1 MSATTPSIRQL
12 YFKDTS
18 FANLMNRR
26 IYNILLI
33 ASRYDMFM
41 LEDDGRVD
49 EQIFNE
55 YVSLSLR
62 YPPRFT
68 QASTEAEALALLQ
81 ERPFE
86 LIISMPGGD
95 SDTFEQ
101 AKRIKQQHANIPI
114 VVLTPFSRAV
124 SQRIANEDLSA
135 IDYVFSWLGNANL
148 LLAIIKL
155 IEDRM
160 NVENDVGEAG
170 VQVLLFVEDSIRFY
184 SSILPHLYHFIFKQS
199 RSFMTEALNDHQRM
213 LRMRGRPKIMLA
225 RTYEEA
231 VEIYNRY
238 KDNMLG
244 VISDASFERSGKK
257 DKLAGIHLCRHI
269 RAADKFVPFLLQSS
283 ESENVRY
290 ASEMG
295 VGFINKNSKT
305 LELELRDRMTT
316 DLGFGDFIFRD
327 PATGLEV
334 ARVST
339 LRDMQDSIFDVP
351 DSSLIYHIS
360 NNHISRWLYS
370 RAIFPVAEF
379 LKSIIFEGDSDLR
392 QVRQTIFD
400 AIVQYRKIKNR
411 GVVAVFHRDRFDRYS
426 NFARIGD
433 GSMGGKARGLA
444 FLDSL
449 IKRNISLSE
458 LEGLDVAIPKTV
470 AICTDI
476 FDEFME
482 QNKLYPVALS
492 DVPDEEMLRH
502 FLRARLPRRL
512 LADFLAFIEAI
523 DSPIAVRSSSLLEDS
538 HYQPFAGI
546 YSTYMIPYVKGS
558 KTATLCML
566 HEAIKGVYASAFF
579 KDSKAY
585 MAATSNVIDNE
596 KMAIVL
602 QEVCGSACGQRY
614 YPSFSGVARSVN
626 FYPIAQELPEDGV
639 VNIALGLGKYIVD
652 GGVTLRFSPRRP
664 QNILQLST
672 LDLALRETQGKFY
685 ALDLSRQNFALQ
697 TDDAANLLKLP
708 VSEAE
713 KDGMLRLIASTY
725 DPADQIIRDGLYEG
739 GRKIITFANI
749 LQHGAVPIAQALDRV
764 LRVGHSEMGRHVEI
778 ELAGNLSYDADKP
791 GVLYLLQIRPV
802 VDSREVIAENLADV
816 PHEQLI
822 ISTESALG
830 HGVTADV
837 CDVVYVKPEGFSAS
851 HNRLTACE
859 IENLNRRLTEE
870 GRGYLL
876 AGPGRWGSSDDS
888 LGIPVKWPHIS
899 GARLIVEAGL
909 TSYRVDPSQ
918 GSHFFHN
925 LTSLRV
931 GYFTVNPYLKE
942 GGGFYDV
949 AFLNAQPA
957 LTETAHIRHVRFKNP
972 LTIKIDGKKS
982 RGVVIKPEDSR

>member
-1 MSATTPSIRQL
+1 MPSLPSIRQL

-33 ASRYDMFM
+33 ASRYDIFM

-68 QASTEAEALALLQ
+68 QASTEAEALALLR

-101 AKRIKQQHANIPI
+101 AKRIKAQHANIPI

-135 IDYVFSWLGNANL
+135 IDYVFSWLGNTNL
-148 LLAIIKL
+148 LMAIIKL

-160 NVENDVGEAG
+160 NVENDVSEAG

-184 SSILPHLYHFIFKQS
+184 SSILPHLYQVIFKQS

-231 VEIYNRY
+231 VAIYSRY
-238 KDNMLG
+238 RDNMLG
-244 VISDASFERSGKK
+244 VISDASFERNGKK
-257 DKLAGIHLCRHI
+257 DKLAGVDLCRYI
-269 RAADKFVPFLLQSS
+269 RAVDKFVPFLLQSS

-290 ASEMG
+290 ANEMS

-305 LELELRDRMTT
+305 LELELRDHMKN
-316 DLGFGDFIFRD
+316 DFGFGDFIFRD
-327 PATGLEV
+327 PDTGQEV

-339 LRDMQDSIFDVP
+339 LREMQDSIFDVP
-351 DSSLIYHIS
+351 DESLIYHIS

-379 LKSIIFEGDSDLR
+379 LKSIIFEGDSDLA
-392 QVRQTIFD
+392 QVRQIIFD

-411 GVVAVFHRDRFDRYS
+411 GVVAVFQRDRFDRYS
-426 NFARIGD
+426 NFARIGE

-449 IKRNISLSE
+449 IKRNASLSE
-458 LEGLDVAIPKTV
+458 MDMLDVAVPKTV
-470 AICTDI
+470 ALCTDI

-482 QNKLYPVALS
+482 QNKLYPIALC
-492 DVPDEEMLRH
+492 VIPDEEMLQH
-502 FLRARLPRRL
+502 FLRAKLPRRL
-512 LADFLAFIEAI
+512 IADFLAFIEAI

-546 YSTYMIPYVKGS
+546 YNTYMIPYVKGS
-558 KTATLCML
+558 KTGTLSML
-566 HEAIKGVYASAFF
+566 REAIKGVYASAFF
-579 KDSKAY
+579 RDSKAY

-626 FYPIAQELPEDGV
+626 FYPIAPELPEDGV
-639 VNIALGLGKYIVD
+639 ANIALGLGKYIVD
-652 GGVTLRFSPRRP
+652 GGVTLRFSPRHP

-672 LDLALRETQGKFY
+672 LDLALRETQTKFY
-685 ALDLSRQNFALQ
+685 ALDLSKKNFALQ
-697 TDDAANLLKLP
+697 PDDASNLLKLP

-713 KDGMLRLIASTY
+713 KDGTLRLIASTY
-725 DPADQIIRDGLYEG
+725 DPADQLIRDGLYEG
-739 GRKIITFANI
+739 GRKIISFANI
-749 LQHGAVPIAQALDRV
+749 LQHGAAPIAQALDRV
-764 LRVGHSEMGRHVEI
+764 LQVGHSEMGRHVEI
-778 ELAGNLSYDADKP
+778 ELAVNLSLDSSKP
-791 GVLYLLQIRPV
+791 STLYLLQIRPV
-802 VDSREVIAENLADV
+802 VDSREVITENLADV
-816 PHEQLI
+816 PQEQLI
-822 ISTESALG
+822 IGTENALG
-830 HGVTADV
+830 HGATGDV
-837 CDVVYVKPEGFSAS
+837 CDVVYVKPENFSAS
-851 HNRLTACE
+851 NNQLIAYE
-859 IENLNRRLTEE
+859 IENINRRLTEE
-870 GRGYLL
+870 GRGYVL
-876 AGPGRWGSSDDS
+876 AGPGRWGSSDAS

-909 TSYRVDPSQ
+909 TSYRIDPSQ
-918 GSHFFHN
+918 GTHFFHN

-949 AFLNAQPA
+949 AFLDAQPA
-957 LTETAHIRHVRFKNP
+957 VTETAYLRHVRFEKP
-972 LTIKIDGKKS
+972 VVIKIDGKKG
-982 RGVVIKPEDSR
+982 RGVVMKPTGEE

>member
-1 MSATTPSIRQL
+1 MPSLPSIRQL

-33 ASRYDMFM
+33 ASRYDIFM

-68 QASTEAEALALLQ
+68 QASTEAEALALLR

-101 AKRIKQQHANIPI
+101 AKRIKAQHANIPI

-135 IDYVFSWLGNANL
+135 IDYVFSWLGNTNL
-148 LLAIIKL
+148 LMAIIKL

-160 NVENDVGEAG
+160 NVENDVSEAG

-184 SSILPHLYHFIFKQS
+184 SSILPHLYQVIFKQS

-231 VEIYNRY
+231 VAIYSRY
-238 KDNMLG
+238 RDNMLG
-244 VISDASFERSGKK
+244 VISDASFERNGKK
-257 DKLAGIHLCRHI
+257 DKLAGVDLCRYI
-269 RAADKFVPFLLQSS
+269 RAVDKFVPFLLQSS

-290 ASEMG
+290 ANEMS

-305 LELELRDRMTT
+305 LELELRDHMKN
-316 DLGFGDFIFRD
+316 DFGFGDFIFRD
-327 PATGLEV
+327 PDTGQEV

-339 LRDMQDSIFDVP
+339 LREMQDSIFDVP
-351 DSSLIYHIS
+351 DESLIYHIS

-379 LKSIIFEGDSDLR
+379 LKSIIFEGDSDLA
-392 QVRQTIFD
+392 QVRQIIFD

-411 GVVAVFHRDRFDRYS
+411 GVVAVFQRDRFDRYS
-426 NFARIGD
+426 NFARIGE

-449 IKRNISLSE
+449 IKRNASLSE
-458 LEGLDVAIPKTV
+458 MDMLDVAVPKTV
-470 AICTDI
+470 ALCTDI

-482 QNKLYPVALS
+482 QNKLYPIALS
-492 DVPDEEMLRH
+492 DIPDEEMLQH
-502 FLRARLPRRL
+502 FLRAKLPRRL
-512 LADFLAFIEAI
+512 IADFLAFIEAI

-546 YSTYMIPYVKGS
+546 YNTYMIPYVKGS
-558 KTATLCML
+558 KTGTLSML
-566 HEAIKGVYASAFF
+566 REAIKGVYASAFF
-579 KDSKAY
+579 RDSKAY

-626 FYPIAQELPEDGV
+626 FYPIAPELPEDGV
-639 VNIALGLGKYIVD
+639 ANIALGLGKYIVD
-652 GGVTLRFSPRRP
+652 GGVTLRFSPRHP

-672 LDLALRETQGKFY
+672 LDLALRETQTKFY
-685 ALDLSRQNFALQ
+685 ALDLSKKNFALQ
-697 TDDAANLLKLP
+697 PDDASNLLKLP

-713 KDGMLRLIASTY
+713 KDGTLRLIASTY
-725 DPADQIIRDGLYEG
+725 DPADQLIRDGLYEG
-739 GRKIITFANI
+739 GRKIISFANI
-749 LQHGAVPIAQALDRV
+749 LQHGAAPIAQALDRV
-764 LRVGHSEMGRHVEI
+764 LQVGHSEMGRHVEI
-778 ELAGNLSYDADKP
+778 ELAVNLSLDSSKP
-791 GVLYLLQIRPV
+791 STLYLLQIRPV
-802 VDSREVIAENLADV
+802 VDSREVITENLADV
-816 PHEQLI
+816 PQEQLI
-822 ISTESALG
+822 IGTENALG
-830 HGVTADV
+830 HGATGDV
-837 CDVVYVKPEGFSAS
+837 CDVVYVKPENFSAS
-851 HNRLTACE
+851 NNQLIAYE
-859 IENLNRRLTEE
+859 IENINRRLTEE
-870 GRGYLL
+870 GRGYVL
-876 AGPGRWGSSDDS
+876 AGPGRWGSSDAS

-909 TSYRVDPSQ
+909 TSYRIDPSQ
-918 GSHFFHN
+918 GTHFFHN

-949 AFLNAQPA
+949 AFLDAQPA
-957 LTETAHIRHVRFKNP
+957 VTETAYLRHVRFEKP
-972 LTIKIDGKKS
+972 VVIKIDGKKG
-982 RGVVIKPEDSR
+982 RGVVMKPTGEE

>member
-1 MSATTPSIRQL
+1 MPSALPSIRQL

-33 ASRYDMFM
+33 ASRYDVFM

-68 QASTEAEALALLQ
+68 QAATEAEALALLQ

-101 AKRIKQQHANIPI
+101 AKRIKAQHAGIPI

-148 LLAIIKL
+148 LMAIIKL

-160 NVENDVGEAG
+160 NVESDVGEAG

-184 SSILPHLYHFIFKQS
+184 SSILPHLYQTIFKQS

-213 LRMRGRPKIMLA
+213 LRMRGRPKILLA

-231 VEIYNRY
+231 VATYSRY
-238 KDNMLG
+238 QGNMLG

-257 DKLAGIHLCRHI
+257 DKLAGVDLCRYI

-283 ESENVRY
+283 ESENARY
-290 ASEMG
+290 ANEMG
-295 VGFINKNSKT
+295 VGFLNKNSKT

-316 DLGFGDFIFRD
+316 DFCFGDLIFRD
-327 PATGLEV
+327 PDTGLEV
-334 ARVST
+334 ARVGN
-339 LRDMQDSIFDVP
+339 LRDMQDRIFDIP
-351 DSSLIYHIS
+351 DKSLAYHIS

-379 LKSIIFEGDSDLR
+379 LKSIIFEGDSDLQ

-400 AIVQYRKIKNR
+400 AIVQYRKSKNR

-426 NFARIGD
+426 SFARIGD

-449 IKRNISLSE
+449 IKRNAALSE
-458 LEGLDVAIPKTV
+458 AEGLDIAIPKTV

-492 DVPDEEMLRH
+492 DIPDREMLRH
-502 FLRARLPRRL
+502 FLRAKLPRRL
-512 LADFLAFIEAI
+512 LADFIAFVEAI

-538 HYQPFAGI
+538 HYQPFAGV
-546 YSTYMIPYVKGS
+546 YSTYMIPYIRGS
-558 KTATLCML
+558 KTGTLCML

-585 MAATSNVIDNE
+585 MAATANVIDNE

-602 QEVCGSACGQRY
+602 QEVCGRAYGQRY
-614 YPSFSGVARSVN
+614 YPSFSGVARSIN
-626 FYPIAQELPEDGV
+626 FYPIAQEQPEDGV
-639 VNIALGLGKYIVD
+639 ANIALGLGKHIVD
-652 GGVTLRFSPRRP
+652 GGVTLRFSPRHP
-664 QNILQLST
+664 HSILQLST
-672 LDLALRETQGKFY
+672 LDLALRETQTSFY
-685 ALDLSRQNFALQ
+685 ALDLSRQPFALQ
-697 TDDAANLLKLP
+697 TNDAANLLKLP
-708 VSEAE
+708 LSEAE
-713 KDGMLRLIASTY
+713 QDGALRLIASTY

-739 GRKIITFANI
+739 GRKIISFANV
-749 LQHGAVPIAQALDRV
+749 LQHGAAPIAEALDRV
-764 LRVGHSEMGRHVEI
+764 LRVGHSEMGRHVEV
-778 ELAGNLSYDADKP
+778 EVAGNLSTDAGKP
-791 GVLYLLQIRPV
+791 SALYLLQIRPV
-802 VDSREVIAENLADV
+802 VDCREVIAENLANL
-816 PHEQLI
+816 PPEQLI
-822 ISTESALG
+822 ISTENALG
-830 HGVTADV
+830 HGVTGDV
-837 CDVVYVKPEGFSAS
+837 CDVVYVKPEGFSAAN
-851 HNRLTACE
+851 NRATACE
-859 IENLNRRLTEE
+859 IEKINRRLAEE
-870 GRGYLL
+870 GRGYVL
-876 AGPGRWGSSDDS
+876 AGPGRWGSSDES

-909 TSYRVDPSQ
+909 CAYRIDPSQ
-918 GSHFFHN
+918 GTHFFHN

-931 GYFTVNPYLKE
+931 GYFSVNPFLKE

-949 AFLNAQPA
+949 AFLNEQPA
-957 LTETAHIRHVRFKNP
+957 LTETDHIRHVRFKKP
-972 LTIKIDGKKS
+972 LLIKIDGKKS
-982 RGVVIKPEDSR
+982 SGVLMKPENN

>member
-1 MSATTPSIRQL
+1 MLNATHSIRQL

-26 IYNILLI
+26 IYNILII
-33 ASRYDMFM
+33 ASRYDIFM

-55 YVSLSLR
+55 YVSLNLR

-68 QASTEAEALALLQ
+68 QASTEAEALALLR

-86 LIISMPGGD
+86 LIISMPAGD

-101 AKRIKQQHANIPI
+101 AKRIKAQHANIPI

-148 LLAIIKL
+148 LMAIIKL

-160 NVENDVGEAG
+160 NVENDVAEAG

-184 SSILPHLYHFIFKQS
+184 SSILPHLYQIIFKQS

-231 VEIYNRY
+231 VEIYSRY

-257 DKLAGIHLCRHI
+257 DKLAGVDLCRHI
-269 RAADKFVPFLLQSS
+269 RAVDKFVPFLLQSS
-283 ESENVRY
+283 ERENIRY
-290 ASEMG
+290 AREMS
-295 VGFINKNSKT
+295 VGFIDKNSKT
-305 LELELRDRMTT
+305 LELELRDHMTN
-316 DLGFGDFIFRD
+316 DFGFGDFIFRD
-327 PATGLEV
+327 PDTGQEV
-334 ARVST
+334 ARVSN

-351 DSSLIYHIS
+351 DRSLIYHIS

-379 LKSIIFEGDSDLR
+379 LKNIIFEGDSDLA
-392 QVRQTIFD
+392 QVRRTIFD

-411 GVVAVFHRDRFDRYS
+411 GVVAVFQRDRFDRYS
-426 NFARIGD
+426 NFARIGE

-449 IKRNISLSE
+449 IKRNTALSE
-458 LEGLDVAIPKTV
+458 IALLDVTIPRTV

-482 QNKLYPVALS
+482 QNNLYPIALS
-492 DVPDEEMLRH
+492 DIPDAEILRH
-502 FLRARLPRRL
+502 FLRAKLPRRL
-512 LADFLAFIEAI
+512 IPDFMAFIEAV

-546 YSTYMIPYVKGS
+546 YNTYMTPYVRGS
-558 KTATLCML
+558 KTGTLCML

-602 QEVCGSACGQRY
+602 QEVCGNAYGQRY

-626 FYPIAQELPEDGV
+626 FYPIAQEQPEDGV
-639 VNIALGLGKYIVD
+639 ANIALGLGKYIVD
-652 GGVTLRFSPRRP
+652 GGVTLRFSPRHP

-672 LDLALRETQGKFY
+672 LELALRETQTKFY
-685 ALDLSRQNFALQ
+685 ALDLAQKHFDLQ
-697 TDDAANLLKLP
+697 TDDASNLLKLP

-713 KDGMLRLIASTY
+713 KDGTLRLIASTY

-739 GRKIITFANI
+739 GRKIISFANI
-749 LQHGAVPIAQALDRV
+749 LQHGAAPIAQALDMA
-764 LRVGHSEMGRHVEI
+764 LQVGHSEMGRHVEI
-778 ELAGNLSYDADKP
+778 EFAVNLSYDSAKS
-791 GVLYLLQIRPV
+791 GTLYLLQIRPV
-802 VDSREVIAENLADV
+802 VDSREVIAENLAAI
-816 PHEQLI
+816 PREQLI
-822 ISTESALG
+822 MGAENALG

-837 CDVVYVKPEGFSAS
+837 CDVVYVKPEGFSAAN
-851 HNRLTACE
+851 NRLIASE
-859 IENLNRRLTEE
+859 IETLNRRLTEE
-870 GRGYLL
+870 GRGYVL
-876 AGPGRWGSSDDS
+876 AGPGRWGSSDAS

-918 GSHFFHN
+918 GTHFFHN

-931 GYFTVNPYLKE
+931 GYFTVNPYLAE
-942 GGGFYDV
+942 GGGFYNVD
-949 AFLNAQPA
+949 FLNAQPA
-957 LTETAHIRHVRFKNP
+957 VTETPHIRHVRFSKP
-972 LTIKIDGKKS
+972 VLIKIDGKKS
-982 RGVVIKPEDSR
+982 IGVVMKPEEN